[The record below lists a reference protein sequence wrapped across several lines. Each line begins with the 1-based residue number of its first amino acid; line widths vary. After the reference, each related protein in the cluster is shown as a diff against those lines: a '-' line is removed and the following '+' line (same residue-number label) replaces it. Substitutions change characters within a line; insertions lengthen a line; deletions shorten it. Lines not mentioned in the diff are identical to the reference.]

1 MFLAMNNIKIIYKE
15 YKMSKYFDTK
25 GMFMDPKVDQ
35 YSGHMVMTGVTKPTK
50 TRYLTIDT
58 RFRTN
63 AQTLVV
69 PTPSVTS
76 SNAPNCSK
84 LTPSINNKHTL
95 YNTNCSTKE
104 YDDISYNRLSNFS
117 FDLPYRINEVKS
129 ISITSVELPV
139 SFYNI
144 SAALGNN
151 AFQIT
156 VGPTQRI
163 IVIPDNQYSQTT
175 LSTTINNLLVGTGLT
190 YSIVNNSSLFTSTVL
205 TPVNIRFDVD
215 MYGSQ
220 TTTNLRFRLG
230 GILGYPY
237 ASYVINTTKNIQSP
251 GFLDLNGPRYLYLDL
266 DEFSNS
272 NPLSFSTQFDNTS
285 NNKNILGRL
294 TMDRTNFPFGTI
306 IPINLGNGRL
316 SSDTRV
322 YSGKVDLYRLNV
334 RLVNEIGLP
343 MDLNGQD
350 FSFCLEIQHE

>member
-1 MFLAMNNIKIIYKE
+1 
-15 YKMSKYFDTK
+15 MSKYFDNK
-25 GMFMDPKVDQ
+25 DMFMEPKVNQ

-58 RFRTN
+58 RFRVN
-63 AQTLVV
+63 AHTPVV
-69 PTPSVTS
+69 PTPSATS
-76 SNAPNCSK
+76 SNAPNCTK

-104 YDDISYNRLSNFS
+104 YDDISYNRISNYS

-129 ISITSVELPV
+129 ISILTCELPM

-144 SAALGNN
+144 SVALGNN

-156 VGPTQRI
+156 AGTTQRI
-163 IVIPDNQYSQTT
+163 IIVPDNQYTQAT
-175 LSTTINNLLVGTGLT
+175 LSSTINNLLVGTGLT
-190 YSIVNNSSLFTSTVL
+190 YSVVNNFSVFTNTSLAPIL
-205 TPVNIRFDVD
+205 INFDVD

-251 GFLDLNGPRYLYLDL
+251 GFLDLNGPRYIYLDL

-285 NNKNILGRL
+285 NNKNILGRF

-306 IPINLGNGRL
+306 MPVNFGNGRL
-316 SSDTRV
+316 ATDTRV

-334 RLVNEIGLP
+334 RLVNEIGSP
-343 MDLNGQD
+343 IDLNGQD

>member
-1 MFLAMNNIKIIYKE
+1 
-15 YKMSKYFDTK
+15 
-25 GMFMDPKVDQ
+25 
-35 YSGHMVMTGVTKPTK
+35 
-50 TRYLTIDT
+50 
-58 RFRTN
+58 
-63 AQTLVV
+63 
-69 PTPSVTS
+69 
-76 SNAPNCSK
+76 
-84 LTPSINNKHTL
+84 
-95 YNTNCSTKE
+95 
-104 YDDISYNRLSNFS
+104 
-117 FDLPYRINEVKS
+117 VKS
-129 ISITSVELPV
+129 ISITAVELPV
-139 SFYNI
+139 SYYNI

-156 VGPTQRI
+156 IGITQRI
-163 IVIPDNQYSQTT
+163 IVIPDNQYTEST
-175 LSTTINNLLVGTGLT
+175 LSSIINNLLVGTGLT
-190 YSIVNNSSLFTSTVL
+190 YSIVNKFSIFTSAAV

-230 GILGYPY
+230 GILGYSYP
-237 ASYVINTTKNIQSP
+237 SYVINTTKNIVSP

-294 TMDRTNFPFGTI
+294 TTDRANFPFGTI
-306 IPINLGNGRL
+306 MPVNLGNGRL

-334 RLVNEIGLP
+334 RLVNEIGLSI
-343 MDLNGQD
+343 DLNGQD

>member
-1 MFLAMNNIKIIYKE
+1 
-15 YKMSKYFDTK
+15 MSKYFDTK
-25 GMFMDPKVDQ
+25 DMFMDPKVNQ

-76 SNAPNCSK
+76 SNAPNCKK
-84 LTPSINNKHTL
+84 LTPSINNKHTV
-95 YNTNCSTKE
+95 YNANCSTKE

-117 FDLPYRINEVKS
+117 FDLPYRINDVKS
-129 ISITSVELPV
+129 ISITSVEIPL

-156 VGPTQRI
+156 TGTLQRI
-163 IVIPDNQYSQTT
+163 IVVPDNQYTEST
-175 LSTTINNLLVGTGLT
+175 LSSTMNNLLMGTGLT
-190 YSIVNNSSLFTSTVL
+190 YSVVNKFSVFTNTSPTA
-205 TPVNIRFDVD
+205 TTINFDVD

-220 TTTNLRFRLG
+220 ITTNIRFRLG

-237 ASYVINTTKNIQSP
+237 TSYVINITKNIQSP
-251 GFLDLNGPRYLYLDL
+251 GFLDLHGPRYLYLDL

-285 NNKNILGRL
+285 NNKNILGRV
-294 TMDRTNFPFGTI
+294 TTDRAIFQFGTVM
-306 IPINLGNGRL
+306 PANLGNGYL

-343 MDLNGQD
+343 IDLNGQD
-350 FSFCLEIQHE
+350 FSFCLQIQHE

>member
-1 MFLAMNNIKIIYKE
+1 
-15 YKMSKYFDTK
+15 MSKYFDNK
-25 GMFMDPKVDQ
+25 DMFMEPKVNQ

-63 AQTLVV
+63 APTLVV
-69 PTPSVTS
+69 PTPSITS
-76 SNAPNCSK
+76 SNTPNCLK
-84 LTPSINNKHTL
+84 LTPSINNKHTKS
-95 YNTNCSTKE
+95 NTNCSKKE
-104 YDDISYNRLSNFS
+104 YDDVSYNRLTNFS

-129 ISITSVELPV
+129 ISILTCELPM

-156 VGPTQRI
+156 AGTTQKMI
-163 IVIPDNQYSQTT
+163 IVPDNQYSQAN
-175 LSTTINNLLVGTGLT
+175 LSSTINNLLVGTGLT
-190 YSIVNNSSLFTSTVL
+190 YSVLNNFSVFTNTSAGLIVIN
-205 TPVNIRFDVD
+205 FDVD

-220 TTTNLRFRLG
+220 STTNLRFRLG

-237 ASYVINTTKNIQSP
+237 ASYVINNTKNIQSP
-251 GFLDLNGPRYLYLDL
+251 GFLDLNGPRYIYLDL
-266 DEFSNS
+266 DEFSNA

-285 NNKNILGRL
+285 NNKNILGRF

-306 IPINLGNGRL
+306 MPVNFGNGRL
-316 SSDTRV
+316 ATDTRS

-343 MDLNGQD
+343 IDLNGQD

>member
-1 MFLAMNNIKIIYKE
+1 
-15 YKMSKYFDTK
+15 MSKYFDTK
-25 GMFMDPKVDQ
+25 DMFMEPKVNQ

-63 AQTLVV
+63 AQTPVV

-76 SNAPNCSK
+76 SNAPNCPK
-84 LTPSINNKHTL
+84 LTPSISNKHTQS
-95 YNTNCSTKE
+95 NANCSMKE
-104 YDDISYNRLSNFS
+104 YDDISYNRISNYS

-129 ISITSVELPV
+129 MSIKTCEIPI

-156 VGPTQRI
+156 IGTSPRI
-163 IVIPDNQYSQTT
+163 IVLPDNQYTEAT
-175 LSTTINNLLVGTGLT
+175 LIAAMNNLLLGTGLT
-190 YSIVNNSSLFTSTVL
+190 YSVKNNFSVFANPST
-205 TPVNIRFDVD
+205 NIITINFDVD

-220 TTTNLRFRLG
+220 TSTNSRFRLG

-237 ASYVINTTKNIQSP
+237 VNYVFTSMKIIQSP
-251 GFLDLNGPRYLYLDL
+251 GFLDLNGPRYIYLDL

-285 NNKNILGRL
+285 NNKNILGRF
-294 TMDRTNFPFGTI
+294 TMDSKNFPFGSI
-306 IPINLGNGRL
+306 MPVNFGNGRL
-316 SSDTRV
+316 ATDTRV

-343 MDLNGQD
+343 IDLNGQD
-350 FSFCLEIQHE
+350 FSFCLEIHHE

>member
-1 MFLAMNNIKIIYKE
+1 MNPN
-15 YKMSKYFDTK
+15 YFDTK
-25 GMFMDPKVDQ
+25 DMFLEPKVNQ
-35 YSGHMVMTGVTKPTK
+35 YAGHMVMTGVTKPTK

-63 AQTLVV
+63 SHTQVI

-76 SNAPNCSK
+76 SNAPNCAK
-84 LTPSINNKHTL
+84 LTPSISNKHTL
-95 YNTNCSTKE
+95 TNTNCSIKE
-104 YDDISYNRLSNFS
+104 YDDVSYNRVANYS

-129 ISITSVELPV
+129 MSIKTCEIPIT
-139 SFYNI
+139 FYNI

-156 VGPTQRI
+156 IGSTPSI
-163 IVIPDNQYSQTT
+163 IVLPDTQYTEAT
-175 LSTTINNLLVGTGLT
+175 LITALNNLLIGTGLT
-190 YSIVNNSSLFTSTVL
+190 YSIVNKFSVFTNTSANIIK
-205 TPVNIRFDVD
+205 VNFDVD

-237 ASYVINTTKNIQSP
+237 SSYVINVSKNIQSP
-251 GFLDLNGPRYLYLDL
+251 GFLDLNGPRYIYLDL

-285 NNKNILGRL
+285 NNKNILGRF
-294 TMDRTNFPFGTI
+294 TMDRNNFPFGTI
-306 IPINLGNGRL
+306 MPVNFGNGRL
-316 SSDTRV
+316 ATDTRV

-343 MDLNGQD
+343 IDLNGQD

>member
-1 MFLAMNNIKIIYKE
+1 
-15 YKMSKYFDTK
+15 MSKYFDTK
-25 GMFMDPKVDQ
+25 DMFMEPKVNQ

-50 TRYLTIDT
+50 LRYLTIDT

-63 AQTLVV
+63 SHTQVV

-104 YDDISYNRLSNFS
+104 YDDISYNKVANYS

-129 ISITSVELPV
+129 ISIKTCEIPM

-156 VGPTQRI
+156 IASVPRI
-163 IVIPDNQYSQTT
+163 IVIPDTQYTQTT
-175 LSTTINNLLVGTGLT
+175 LITTINNLLTGTGLI
-190 YSIVNNSSLFTSTVL
+190 YSVVNNFSVFTNTSSGIITI
-205 TPVNIRFDVD
+205 NFDVD
-215 MYGSQ
+215 MNGSQ

-237 ASYVINTTKNIQSP
+237 TSYVISNTKNIQSP

-266 DEFSNS
+266 DEYSNS

-294 TMDRTNFPFGTI
+294 SMDRSNFPFGTI
-306 IPINLGNGRL
+306 MPVNLGDGSL
-316 SSDTRV
+316 ATDTRI

-343 MDLNGQD
+343 IDLNGQD
-350 FSFCLEIQHE
+350 FSFCLEIQYE